1 MSRTIV
7 AGIDPGD
14 QAVKVVVLKV
24 EADTPRILALAKR
37 EARGFRHGYITN
49 QEEAEESIALAIKD
63 AEKASGERI
72 RRAVISAGS
81 VSLAAQQ
88 VDGLAMVARADAEIT
103 DLDVKRALQ
112 AAENKVSDLANRRV
126 LDTIPISFKLDSRKV
141 LGTPRGMRGAKLEA
155 KALFVSALTQHMDDL
170 EGAVHGAGIKIED
183 IIPGAVAASF
193 VTLSEVEKA
202 AGCILAVI
210 GSDTVSTA
218 VFEEGML
225 VSLQVFP
232 IGSRDITH
240 DIALGLRIPI
250 AEAEDIKINRE
261 YASFNK
267 KKLDEI
273 IEARLSDIFELI
285 DNHLKKLGRSEL
297 LPAGI
302 ILTGGGALLPGIEA
316 SARSMLRLP
325 ARIALPLFPYQFRL
339 KQENLI
345 SRLAI
350 KDSSFA
356 TAYGLAIAGLFPS
369 HAGASSTLPNSTW
382 NDFQGKAKDWFSQF
396 LP

>member
-1 MSRTIV
+1 MSRTVIT
-7 AGIDPGD
+7 GIDPGD

-37 EARGFRHGYITN
+37 EARGFRHGYIIN

-72 RRAVISAGS
+72 RRAVIGAGS

-103 DLDVKRALQ
+103 DLDVKRALE

-155 KALFVSALTQHMDDL
+155 RALFVSALSQHMDDL
-170 EGAVHGAGIKIED
+170 ESAVHGAGIKIED

-202 AGCILAVI
+202 AGCILAII

-316 SARSMLRLP
+316 SARGLLRLP
-325 ARIALPLFPYQFRL
+325 SRVALPLFPYQFRL

-369 HAGASSTLPNSTW
+369 HQSSSPAFTNSTW